1 MKEIAVFV
9 SHAQARVESNNDSI
23 TSIVPPFKR
32 ITEVVSHVIFGI
44 QTVMLECQGS
54 YSAIV
59 FIGDAANKRV
69 DLRVFCT
76 VKNKIASRRN
86 VTVYH
91 QPEVIEGDIQEA
103 LNFFRIC
110 VAISLQ
116 APER

>member
-59 FIGDAANKRV
+59 FIGDATNKRV
-69 DLRVFCT
+69 DLLLFLPA
-76 VKNKIASRRN
+76 KLKIASRRN

-91 QPEVIEGDIQEA
+91 HPDVIEVDIEGY
-103 LNFFRIC
+103 LNFFLLC
-110 VAISLQ
+110 LALSL
-116 APER
+116 